1 MSRLATFPLPRNN
14 AHVPPSCGTGFGDLD
29 QIGGLPPL
37 AAFFAS
43 VHRYSHAQFRAG
55 RSGEPD
61 EGCRFRFA
69 GSPTP
74 LRACSLRLATESR
87 FQTQIGAPSMHNT
100 NHTHSVPG
108 TRDAT
113 GKTVHA
119 HLAITLYTDG
129 SMRYHSHGSTADML
143 AAFKREIER
152 MDAGTPTAT
161 PS

>member
-1 MSRLATFPLPRNN
+1 MS
-14 AHVPPSCGTGFGDLD
+14 
-29 QIGGLPPL
+29 I
-37 AAFFAS
+37 
-43 VHRYSHAQFRAG
+43 
-55 RSGEPD
+55 
-61 EGCRFRFA
+61 
-69 GSPTP
+69 
-74 LRACSLRLATESR
+74 
-87 FQTQIGAPSMHNT
+87 T